1 MKALL
6 NNVVIAEAAEDQ
18 LVKIEGN
25 WYFPPSA
32 LKDEYFTKSP
42 TPYVCPWKGEC
53 QYFTL
58 TVDGQ
63 AFPDRAWSYPNLRP
77 GAAERVGTDFANYV
91 AFWKEV
97 TVEA

>member
-1 MKALL
+1 
-6 NNVVIAEAAEDQ
+6 
-18 LVKIEGN
+18 
-25 WYFPPSA
+25 
-32 LKDEYFTKSP
+32 
-42 TPYVCPWKGEC
+42 VCPWKGEC

-77 GAAERVGTDFANYV
+77 GAVERVGTDFANYV